1 VPASAEDTSKDE
13 LRSDEEQVEDS
24 DYDTD
29 LEFEEPREEYDP
41 TGKMNYFSFGI
52 NFSPGHG

>member
-1 VPASAEDTSKDE
+1 VPTSAENTSKDE
-13 LRSDEEQVEDS
+13 LRSDGEQVEDS

-41 TGKMNYFSFGI
+41 TGKLNKKQTDKQI
-52 NFSPGHG
+52 KKLE